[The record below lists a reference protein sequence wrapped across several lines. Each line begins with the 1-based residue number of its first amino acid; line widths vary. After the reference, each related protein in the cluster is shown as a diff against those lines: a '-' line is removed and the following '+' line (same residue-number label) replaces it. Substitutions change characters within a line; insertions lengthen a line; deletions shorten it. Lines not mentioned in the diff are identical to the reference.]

1 MGTALANGIELAI
14 HQGFRNAKE
23 WKRKEVE
30 RMNKRG
36 RDEIRI
42 WKSSELQ
49 CEVEDG
55 VWIRSFQAQI
65 SG

>member
-14 HQGFRNAKE
+14 HQVRNAKE
-23 WKRKEVE
+23 QKRKEVE

-42 WKSSELQ
+42 WKSSERD

-55 VWIRSFQAQI
+55 V
-65 SG
+65 

>member
-14 HQGFRNAKE
+14 HQVRNAKE
-23 WKRKEVE
+23 QKRKEVE

-42 WKSSELQ
+42 WKSSELE

>member
-14 HQGFRNAKE
+14 HQVRNAKE
-23 WKRKEVE
+23 QKRKEVE

-42 WKSSELQ
+42 WKSSERD